1 MVSRRLAYAG
11 LLTGASGA
19 VLLVAMFALD
29 WFSFVEPT
37 QRHAAEKLGVTASSV
52 PSVHSDGW
60 DALPAPRWVLLA
72 TCALCAASVVT
83 ARRASP
89 RIAARVGLALL
100 VVALTSAGLLL
111 FRGID
116 PPGPNELATV
126 EAGTYIGLA
135 AALGAAGGAYLTMGA
150 LGTGAGAIWADLDAG
165 TSPQGRPAPA
175 VPVPDP
181 NAPHSV
187 APPGARP
194 PDGPGEP
201 G

>member
-1 MVSRRLAYAG
+1 VKKTLPILFISLVF
-11 LLTGASGA
+11 A
-19 VLLVAMFALD
+19 VDGSAQTPARDPIQVAQA
-29 WFSFVEPT
+29 V
-37 QRHAAEKLGVTASSV
+37 GVTV
-52 PSVHSDGW
+52 
-60 DALPAPRWVLLA
+60 
-72 TCALCAASVVT
+72 
-83 ARRASP
+83 
-89 RIAARVGLALL
+89 
-100 VVALTSAGLLL
+100 
-111 FRGID
+111 
-116 PPGPNELATV
+116 
-126 EAGTYIGLA
+126 
-135 AALGAAGGAYLTMGA
+135 GAAGGAYLTMGA